1 MVVAK
6 SRTWRRLSVVVGG
19 SRGMVAAGEQIE
31 VGLDFVVLIA
41 RRGRHRNPR
50 GLWPL

>member
-19 SRGMVAAGEQIE
+19 SRGMVVVGGSRGMVSAGEQIE

-41 RRGRHRNPR
+41 RRG
-50 GLWPL
+50 

>member
-19 SRGMVAAGEQIE
+19 CRGVVVVGGSRGVAAGEQIE

-41 RRGRHRNPR
+41 RRG
-50 GLWPL
+50 